1 MYYINYFFI
10 YSFLGYLY
18 ECFLGLIKDDKVG
31 SGILYGPVTPVYGVG
46 ALFILIVSKF
56 IFDFF
61 KLSILIESII
71 IAIIMAIILKV
82 SIIEWII
89 LVLLIGAVLA
99 AETINTT
106 IKNFVDMYTKEYD
119 EKAKIVKD
127 TAAGTVLILAITS
140 AIIGL
145 IIFIPKII
153 YLLES
158 L

>member
-1 MYYINYFFI
+1 MKKVLSIKRLRK
-10 YSFLGYLY
+10 SFGYA
-18 ECFLGLIKDDKVG
+18 FKGIDDVIEHEPNMKIHVVVA
-31 SGILYGPVTPVYGVG
+31 ILVVIM
-46 ALFILIVSKF
+46 AF
-56 IFDFF
+56 IF
-61 KLSILIESII
+61 
-71 IAIIMAIILKV
+71 KV

-106 IKNFVDMYTKEYD
+106 IENLVDMYTKEYD

-153 YLLES
+153 CLLES

>member
-1 MYYINYFFI
+1 MKKVLSIKRLRK
-10 YSFLGYLY
+10 SFGYA
-18 ECFLGLIKDDKVG
+18 FKGIDDVIEHEPNMKIHVVVA
-31 SGILYGPVTPVYGVG
+31 ILVVIM
-46 ALFILIVSKF
+46 AF
-56 IFDFF
+56 IF
-61 KLSILIESII
+61 
-71 IAIIMAIILKV
+71 KV

-89 LVLLIGAVLA
+89 LVLLIGSVLA

-106 IKNFVDMYTKEYD
+106 IENLVDMYTKEYD
-119 EKAKIVKD
+119 EKAKVVKD

>member
-1 MYYINYFFI
+1 M
-10 YSFLGYLY
+10 
-18 ECFLGLIKDDKVG
+18 KKV
-31 SGILYGPVTPVYGVG
+31 
-46 ALFILIVSKF
+46 
-56 IFDFF
+56 
-61 KLSILIESII
+61 LSIKRLRKSFGYAFKGIDDVIKHEPNMKIHVVV
-71 IAIIMAIILKV
+71 AILVVIMAFILKV

-106 IKNFVDMYTKEYD
+106 IENLVDMYTKEYN
-119 EKAKIVKD
+119 EKAKVVKD

>member
-1 MYYINYFFI
+1 M
-10 YSFLGYLY
+10 
-18 ECFLGLIKDDKVG
+18 KKV
-31 SGILYGPVTPVYGVG
+31 
-46 ALFILIVSKF
+46 
-56 IFDFF
+56 
-61 KLSILIESII
+61 LSIKRLRKSFGYAFKGIDDVFKHEPNMKIHVVV
-71 IAIIMAIILKV
+71 AILVVIMAFILKV

-106 IKNFVDMYTKEYD
+106 IENLVDMYTKEYD

>member
-1 MYYINYFFI
+1 M
-10 YSFLGYLY
+10 
-18 ECFLGLIKDDKVG
+18 KKV
-31 SGILYGPVTPVYGVG
+31 
-46 ALFILIVSKF
+46 
-56 IFDFF
+56 
-61 KLSILIESII
+61 LSIKRLRKSFGYAFKGIDDVIEHEPNMKIHVVA
-71 IAIIMAIILKV
+71 AILVVIMAIILKV

-106 IKNFVDMYTKEYD
+106 IENLVDMYTKEYD

-145 IIFIPKII
+145 IIFVPKIVC
-153 YLLES
+153 LLES

>member
-1 MYYINYFFI
+1 M
-10 YSFLGYLY
+10 
-18 ECFLGLIKDDKVG
+18 KKV
-31 SGILYGPVTPVYGVG
+31 
-46 ALFILIVSKF
+46 
-56 IFDFF
+56 
-61 KLSILIESII
+61 LSIKRLRKSFGYAFKGIDDVIKHEPNMKINVVV
-71 IAIIMAIILKV
+71 AILVVIMAFILKV

-106 IKNFVDMYTKEYD
+106 IENLVDMYTKEYD

>member
-1 MYYINYFFI
+1 M
-10 YSFLGYLY
+10 
-18 ECFLGLIKDDKVG
+18 KKV
-31 SGILYGPVTPVYGVG
+31 
-46 ALFILIVSKF
+46 
-56 IFDFF
+56 
-61 KLSILIESII
+61 LSIKRLRKSFGYAFKGIDDVIKHEPNMKIHVVV
-71 IAIIMAIILKV
+71 AILVVIMAFILKV

-106 IKNFVDMYTKEYD
+106 IENLVDMYTKEYD
-119 EKAKIVKD
+119 ENAKIVKD

-145 IIFIPKII
+145 IIFVPKII
-153 YLLES
+153 CLLES

>member
-1 MYYINYFFI
+1 M
-10 YSFLGYLY
+10 
-18 ECFLGLIKDDKVG
+18 KKV
-31 SGILYGPVTPVYGVG
+31 
-46 ALFILIVSKF
+46 
-56 IFDFF
+56 
-61 KLSILIESII
+61 LSIKRLRKSFGYAFKGIDDVIKHEPNMKIHVVV
-71 IAIIMAIILKV
+71 AILVVIMAFILKV

-99 AETINTT
+99 TETINTT
-106 IKNFVDMYTKEYD
+106 IENLVDMYTKEYD

>member
-1 MYYINYFFI
+1 M
-10 YSFLGYLY
+10 
-18 ECFLGLIKDDKVG
+18 KKV
-31 SGILYGPVTPVYGVG
+31 
-46 ALFILIVSKF
+46 
-56 IFDFF
+56 
-61 KLSILIESII
+61 LSIKRLRKSFGYAFKGIDDVIKHEPNMKIHVLV
-71 IAIIMAIILKV
+71 AILVVIMAFILKV

-106 IKNFVDMYTKEYD
+106 IENLVDMYTKEYD

>member
-1 MYYINYFFI
+1 M
-10 YSFLGYLY
+10 
-18 ECFLGLIKDDKVG
+18 KKV
-31 SGILYGPVTPVYGVG
+31 
-46 ALFILIVSKF
+46 
-56 IFDFF
+56 
-61 KLSILIESII
+61 LSIKRLRKSFGYAFKGIDDVIEHEPNMKIHVVV
-71 IAIIMAIILKV
+71 AILVVIMAIILKV

-106 IKNFVDMYTKEYD
+106 IENLVDMYTKEYD
-119 EKAKIVKD
+119 ENAKIVKD

-145 IIFIPKII
+145 IIFVPKII
-153 YLLES
+153 CLLES

>member
-1 MYYINYFFI
+1 M
-10 YSFLGYLY
+10 
-18 ECFLGLIKDDKVG
+18 KKV
-31 SGILYGPVTPVYGVG
+31 
-46 ALFILIVSKF
+46 
-56 IFDFF
+56 
-61 KLSILIESII
+61 LSIKRLRKSFGYAFKGIDDVIKHEPNMKIHVVV
-71 IAIIMAIILKV
+71 AILVVIMAFILKV
-82 SIIEWII
+82 NIIEWII

-106 IKNFVDMYTKEYD
+106 IENLVDMYTKEYD
-119 EKAKIVKD
+119 ENAKIVKD

>member
-1 MYYINYFFI
+1 M
-10 YSFLGYLY
+10 
-18 ECFLGLIKDDKVG
+18 KKV
-31 SGILYGPVTPVYGVG
+31 
-46 ALFILIVSKF
+46 
-56 IFDFF
+56 
-61 KLSILIESII
+61 LSIKRLRKSFGYAFKGIDDVIKHEPNMKIHVVV
-71 IAIIMAIILKV
+71 AILVVIMAFILKV

-106 IKNFVDMYTKEYD
+106 IENLVDMYTKEYD

-153 YLLES
+153 YLLEC

>member
-1 MYYINYFFI
+1 MKKVLSIKRLRK
-10 YSFLGYLY
+10 SFGYA
-18 ECFLGLIKDDKVG
+18 FKGIDDVIEHEPNMKIHVVVA
-31 SGILYGPVTPVYGVG
+31 ILVVIM
-46 ALFILIVSKF
+46 AF
-56 IFDFF
+56 IF
-61 KLSILIESII
+61 
-71 IAIIMAIILKV
+71 KV

-106 IKNFVDMYTKEYD
+106 IENLVDMYTKEYD

-158 L
+158 LWKII

>member
-1 MYYINYFFI
+1 M
-10 YSFLGYLY
+10 
-18 ECFLGLIKDDKVG
+18 KKV
-31 SGILYGPVTPVYGVG
+31 
-46 ALFILIVSKF
+46 
-56 IFDFF
+56 
-61 KLSILIESII
+61 LSIKRLRKSFGYAFKGIDDVIEHEPNMKIHVVV
-71 IAIIMAIILKV
+71 AILVVIMAFILKV
-82 SIIEWII
+82 STIEWII

-106 IKNFVDMYTKEYD
+106 IENLVDMYTKEYD

-153 YLLES
+153 YLLEN

>member
-1 MYYINYFFI
+1 M
-10 YSFLGYLY
+10 
-18 ECFLGLIKDDKVG
+18 KKV
-31 SGILYGPVTPVYGVG
+31 
-46 ALFILIVSKF
+46 
-56 IFDFF
+56 
-61 KLSILIESII
+61 LSIKRLRKSFGYAFKGIDDVIEHEPNMKIHVVV
-71 IAIIMAIILKV
+71 AILVVIMAIILKV

-106 IKNFVDMYTKEYD
+106 IENLVDMYTKEYD

-140 AIIGL
+140 ANIGL

>member
-1 MYYINYFFI
+1 M
-10 YSFLGYLY
+10 
-18 ECFLGLIKDDKVG
+18 KKV
-31 SGILYGPVTPVYGVG
+31 
-46 ALFILIVSKF
+46 
-56 IFDFF
+56 
-61 KLSILIESII
+61 LSIKRLRKSFGYAFKGIDDVIKHEPNMKIHVVV
-71 IAIIMAIILKV
+71 AILVVIMAFILKV
-82 SIIEWII
+82 GIIEWII

-106 IKNFVDMYTKEYD
+106 IENLVDMYTKEYD

>member
-1 MYYINYFFI
+1 M
-10 YSFLGYLY
+10 
-18 ECFLGLIKDDKVG
+18 KKV
-31 SGILYGPVTPVYGVG
+31 
-46 ALFILIVSKF
+46 
-56 IFDFF
+56 
-61 KLSILIESII
+61 LSIKRLRKSFGYAFKGIDDVIEHEPNMKIHVVV
-71 IAIIMAIILKV
+71 AILVVIMAFILKV
-82 SIIEWII
+82 STIEWII
-89 LVLLIGAVLA
+89 LVLIIGAVLA

-106 IKNFVDMYTKEYD
+106 IENLVDMYTKEYD

>member
-1 MYYINYFFI
+1 M
-10 YSFLGYLY
+10 
-18 ECFLGLIKDDKVG
+18 KMV
-31 SGILYGPVTPVYGVG
+31 
-46 ALFILIVSKF
+46 
-56 IFDFF
+56 
-61 KLSILIESII
+61 LSIKRLRKSFGYAFKGIDDVIKHEPNMKIHVVV
-71 IAIIMAIILKV
+71 AILVVIMAFILKV

-106 IKNFVDMYTKEYD
+106 IENLVDMYTKEYD

>member
-1 MYYINYFFI
+1 M
-10 YSFLGYLY
+10 
-18 ECFLGLIKDDKVG
+18 KKV
-31 SGILYGPVTPVYGVG
+31 
-46 ALFILIVSKF
+46 
-56 IFDFF
+56 
-61 KLSILIESII
+61 LSIKRLRKSFGYAFKGIDDVIKHEPNMKIHVVV
-71 IAIIMAIILKV
+71 AILVVIMAFILKV

-106 IKNFVDMYTKEYD
+106 IENLVDMYTKDYD

>member
-1 MYYINYFFI
+1 M
-10 YSFLGYLY
+10 
-18 ECFLGLIKDDKVG
+18 KKV
-31 SGILYGPVTPVYGVG
+31 
-46 ALFILIVSKF
+46 
-56 IFDFF
+56 
-61 KLSILIESII
+61 LSIKRLRKSFGYAFKGIDDVIKHEPNMKIHVVV
-71 IAIIMAIILKV
+71 AILVVIMAYILKV

-106 IKNFVDMYTKEYD
+106 IENLVDMYTKEYD

-145 IIFIPKII
+145 IIFMPKII

>member
-1 MYYINYFFI
+1 M
-10 YSFLGYLY
+10 
-18 ECFLGLIKDDKVG
+18 KKV
-31 SGILYGPVTPVYGVG
+31 
-46 ALFILIVSKF
+46 
-56 IFDFF
+56 
-61 KLSILIESII
+61 LSIKRLRKSFGYAFKGIDDVIKREPNMKIHVVV
-71 IAIIMAIILKV
+71 AILVVIMAFILKV

-106 IKNFVDMYTKEYD
+106 IENLVDMYTKEYD

>member
-1 MYYINYFFI
+1 MKKVLSIKRLRK
-10 YSFLGYLY
+10 SFGYA
-18 ECFLGLIKDDKVG
+18 FKGIDDVIEHEPNMKIHV
-31 SGILYGPVTPVYGVG
+31 VV
-46 ALFILIVSKF
+46 AMLFVIMAF
-56 IFDFF
+56 IF
-61 KLSILIESII
+61 
-71 IAIIMAIILKV
+71 KV

-106 IKNFVDMYTKEYD
+106 IENLVDMYTKEYD

-153 YLLES
+153 CLLES

>member
-1 MYYINYFFI
+1 M
-10 YSFLGYLY
+10 
-18 ECFLGLIKDDKVG
+18 KKV
-31 SGILYGPVTPVYGVG
+31 
-46 ALFILIVSKF
+46 
-56 IFDFF
+56 
-61 KLSILIESII
+61 LSIKRLRKSFGYAFKGIDDVIEHEPNMKIHVVV
-71 IAIIMAIILKV
+71 AILVVIMAFILKV

-89 LVLLIGAVLA
+89 LVLLIGGVLA

-106 IKNFVDMYTKEYD
+106 IENLVDMYTKEYD

-158 L
+158 LWKII

>member
-1 MYYINYFFI
+1 M
-10 YSFLGYLY
+10 
-18 ECFLGLIKDDKVG
+18 KKV
-31 SGILYGPVTPVYGVG
+31 
-46 ALFILIVSKF
+46 
-56 IFDFF
+56 
-61 KLSILIESII
+61 LSIKRLRKSFGYAFKGIDDVIKHEPNVKIHVMV
-71 IAIIMAIILKV
+71 AILVVIMAFILKV

-106 IKNFVDMYTKEYD
+106 IENLVDMYTKEYD

>member
-1 MYYINYFFI
+1 M
-10 YSFLGYLY
+10 
-18 ECFLGLIKDDKVG
+18 KKV
-31 SGILYGPVTPVYGVG
+31 
-46 ALFILIVSKF
+46 
-56 IFDFF
+56 
-61 KLSILIESII
+61 LSIKRLRKSFGYAFKGIDDVIKNEPNMKIHVVV
-71 IAIIMAIILKV
+71 AILVVIMAFILKV

-106 IKNFVDMYTKEYD
+106 IEGLVDMYTKEYD
-119 EKAKIVKD
+119 EKAKVVKD

-145 IIFIPKII
+145 IIFVPKII

>member
-1 MYYINYFFI
+1 M
-10 YSFLGYLY
+10 
-18 ECFLGLIKDDKVG
+18 KKV
-31 SGILYGPVTPVYGVG
+31 
-46 ALFILIVSKF
+46 
-56 IFDFF
+56 
-61 KLSILIESII
+61 LSIKRLRKSFGYAFKGIDDVIKHEPNMKIHVVV
-71 IAIIMAIILKV
+71 AILVVIMAFILKV

-89 LVLLIGAVLA
+89 LVLLIGTVLA

-106 IKNFVDMYTKEYD
+106 IENLVDMYTKEYD

>member
-1 MYYINYFFI
+1 M
-10 YSFLGYLY
+10 
-18 ECFLGLIKDDKVG
+18 KKV
-31 SGILYGPVTPVYGVG
+31 
-46 ALFILIVSKF
+46 
-56 IFDFF
+56 
-61 KLSILIESII
+61 LSIKRLRKSFGYAFKGIDDVIEHEPNMKIHVVV
-71 IAIIMAIILKV
+71 AILVVIMAIILKV

-106 IKNFVDMYTKEYD
+106 IENLVDMYTKEYD
-119 EKAKIVKD
+119 EKAKVVKD

-145 IIFIPKII
+145 IIFVPKII
-153 YLLES
+153 YLLEN

>member
-1 MYYINYFFI
+1 M
-10 YSFLGYLY
+10 
-18 ECFLGLIKDDKVG
+18 KKV
-31 SGILYGPVTPVYGVG
+31 
-46 ALFILIVSKF
+46 
-56 IFDFF
+56 
-61 KLSILIESII
+61 LSIKRLRKSFGYAFKGIDDVIKHEPNMKIHVVV
-71 IAIIMAIILKV
+71 ATLVVIMAFILKV

-106 IKNFVDMYTKEYD
+106 IENLVDMYTKEYD

>member
-1 MYYINYFFI
+1 M
-10 YSFLGYLY
+10 
-18 ECFLGLIKDDKVG
+18 KKV
-31 SGILYGPVTPVYGVG
+31 
-46 ALFILIVSKF
+46 
-56 IFDFF
+56 
-61 KLSILIESII
+61 LSIKRLRKSFGYAFKGIDDVIEHEPNMKIHVVV
-71 IAIIMAIILKV
+71 AILVVIMAIILKV

-106 IKNFVDMYTKEYD
+106 IENLVDMYTKEYD

-145 IIFIPKII
+145 IIFVPKII
-153 YLLES
+153 CLLES
-158 L
+158 LWKKI